1 MAQIIAMQ
9 QAERGRPA
17 PGSLRDLATRAQGNV
32 GAIIG
37 LAILVLVLS
46 VAILA
51 DLIRPYD
58 SIEIQLVDKF
68 QAPSAT
74 HLMGTDDLGR
84 DVLSRVIDGSR
95 ISLRVVA
102 LVLVI
107 ASSIGMLLGAS
118 AGYVGGL
125 VDDVVMRVADV
136 FLAFPSFLLA
146 MAIVAALGS
155 GIDNAVL
162 AVGIA
167 YWPRYARLLRGQV
180 LTLKH
185 ELYVEAARS
194 LGASHPALIGRH
206 ILPNAW
212 APLLVQMASDAGN
225 AIIVTASLS
234 FVGLGASPPMPE
246 WGAMIAQSRT
256 FMLSYWWVGTF
267 PGLAIM
273 VTVAGC
279 IFLGDG
285 LRDLLDP
292 RLRGR

>member
-1 MAQIIAMQ
+1 MAQVMT
-9 QAERGRPA
+9 AERQSRVPA
-17 PGSLRDLATRAQGNV
+17 SRSPMLSLALRARRNV
-32 GAIIG
+32 GAVIG
-37 LAILVLVLS
+37 LSVLTLVLA
-46 VAILA
+46 VALLA
-51 DLIRPYD
+51 DVIRPYD
-58 SIEIQLVDKF
+58 PIEIQIIDKF
-68 QAPSAT
+68 QPPSWQ
-74 HLMGTDDLGR
+74 HWMGTDDLGR
-84 DVLSRVIDGSR
+84 DILSRVIDGSR
-95 ISLRVVA
+95 ISLRIIM

-107 ASSIGMLLGAS
+107 ACGIGVVLGAL

-125 VDDVVMRVADV
+125 VDDVVMRTADV

-146 MAIVAALGS
+146 MAIVAALGA

-180 LTLKH
+180 LSLKH

-194 LGASHPALIGRH
+194 LGASHLTLIRRH

-212 APLLVQMASDAGN
+212 APLLIQSASDAGN

-234 FVGLGASPPMPE
+234 FVGLGAAPPMPE

>member
-1 MAQIIAMQ
+1 MSQVIVAEQHGREMAS
-9 QAERGRPA
+9 RS
-17 PGSLRDLATRAQGNV
+17 PGLMFVRRASGNV
-32 GAIIG
+32 GAMFG
-37 LAILVLVLS
+37 FVVLVLVLA
-46 VAILA
+46 VAVLA

-58 SIEIQLVDKF
+58 PLAIQVVDKF
-68 QAPSAT
+68 QAPSLV
-74 HLMGTDDLGR
+74 HWMGTDDLGR

-95 ISLRVVA
+95 ISLRVIV

-107 ASSIGMLLGAS
+107 AGGVGVVLGAL

-125 VDDVVMRVADV
+125 VDDVVMRIADV

-180 LTLKH
+180 LSLKH
-185 ELYVEAARS
+185 EVYVEAARS
-194 LGASHPALIGRH
+194 LGSSHVRLIWRH

-212 APLLVQMASDAGN
+212 APLLIQSAADAGN